1 MQILFHN
8 NEKTPL
14 GQLMLAGFHQTEQ
27 SVATHPLQVV
37 NYYALVYLLDGKGFY
52 RDANHHHQD
61 LKVGDCILIFP
72 GLPICYGPGAGE
84 KWSDFLIIFDG
95 PVFDLW
101 REVKIFNAAHPVC
114 HLEPVGQWLDRF
126 KGLCEAPRP
135 LTTGDGIGEI
145 CRFLNVLAEIVKS
158 VCSQDA
164 APSEMRWLAQAR
176 ILLEANLGQPLD
188 LTQVAQQV
196 GMSYDSL
203 RRRFQQQMGLS
214 PARYRTMKRIDA
226 ACLML
231 QRTDMTH
238 QAIAASLG
246 FADEFHF
253 YKRFKQIKG
262 IAPREFRRGLLRA
275 SEQPTIA

>member
-1 MQILFHN
+1 MQLLFHN

-27 SVATHPLQVV
+27 SVGMGPLQVAG
-37 NYYALVYLLDGKGFY
+37 YYALVLLLEGSGSY
-52 RDANHHHQD
+52 RDANHHRQD
-61 LKVGDCILIFP
+61 LEVGDCLLIYP
-72 GLPICYGPGAGE
+72 GLPICYGPGRGE
-84 KWSDFLIIFDG
+84 KWRDFLVIFDG

-101 REVKIFNAAHPVC
+101 REAGIFNAIHPVC
-114 HLEPVGQWLDRF
+114 HLESVDQWLNRF
-126 KGLCEAPRP
+126 TTLFAAPRP
-135 LTTGDGIGEI
+135 LAESEGIVEI
-145 CRFLNVLAEIVKS
+145 CQFLTIVAEIIKS
-158 VCSQDA
+158 ASARDA
-164 APSEMRWLAQAR
+164 ATSELRWLAQAR
-176 ILLEANLGQPLD
+176 VLLEADLGQPLD
-188 LTQVAQQV
+188 LAGVAQQV

-214 PARYRTMKRIDA
+214 PARYRAMKRIDA

-253 YKRFKQIKG
+253 YKRFKQLRG
-262 IAPREFRRGLLRA
+262 IAPREFRRRLRNA
-275 SEQPTIA
+275 